1 MKRIAYRFFLI
12 VLLSVLAVE
21 VFPVSAQ
28 EGSWFDEGNYDE
40 EWLDKNFDNDVM
52 IISTPEEFAAW
63 GAAMNRWSWN
73 YPDKTVRLAADIDMS
88 AHKWITPV
96 NEQFGGY
103 FSGVFDGDGYTIS
116 GLTVVPAEEGGGY
129 DDDYKR
135 VVAGLFGTVRGAEIR
150 DLTLDETCRVEVPE
164 MYSFYYGNLDLK
176 IGTIAA
182 SAEGDVRFIRCV
194 NRADIVTTPVLRTGD
209 SHEIVCSVSG
219 LVAHADEVK
228 FLDCSNEGK
237 IIVDIQDNSDV
248 VDIRV
253 SGLVGRCGPVYGK
266 ENRIV
271 SCTNRGNIFVSG
283 NTSGSVSVGG
293 ISSNYSFRVDSCEN
307 HSVVKVNAY
316 EGSAYV
322 GGVSSASMGIT
333 YCFNRDSVICESD
346 GFEVQVGGVCSYSF
360 YNSSQTDS
368 LYTCGNEGE
377 IEVKSNGSM
386 LSVGGVMGQ
395 NTDCPVVDC
404 WNRGGLKIESSASR
418 SSSRW
423 NAIYAGGLVGYCEE
437 PVYNSYNRGNI
448 SLIDAHIDEE
458 GSSQGSVGGLVGKA
472 YELLWN
478 SYSTGD
484 VYSDVAGVKVCRL
497 SESNVHSCYY
507 NSDAVVEGTEV
518 DEQGIAYRTAE
529 MQSAGS
535 GFLEALNNNATKG
548 GASCRN
554 WGYIPGENDGYP
566 VHIDRI
572 VDGVDS
578 PADHSVGRVY
588 AANGRLFVQSDRS
601 MQLPVYKVT
610 GQIVKMMNV
619 VEGLNTDYLP
629 CGVYVVAGQVVAVT
643 AGNK

>member
-12 VLLSVLAVE
+12 VLLSILAVE

-28 EGSWFDEGNYDE
+28 EDSWFDEGNYDE

-96 NEQFGGY
+96 NEQFGSY

-129 DDDYKR
+129 SDDYKR
-135 VVAGLFGTVRGAEIR
+135 VAAGLFGKVRRAEIR
-150 DLTLDETCRVEVPE
+150 DLTLDETCRVEVSGT
-164 MYSFYYGNLDLK
+164 YYFSFGDLDLE
-176 IGTIAA
+176 IGAIAA
-182 SAEGDVRFIRCV
+182 VGAESRFIRCV
-194 NRADIVTTPVLRTGD
+194 NRADVVVTSAIWGSETYET
-209 SHEIVCSVSG
+209 ICSVSG
-219 LVAHADEVK
+219 IVAHADDVK
-228 FLDCSNEGK
+228 LIGCSNEGHMT
-237 IIVDIQDNSDV
+237 VDVHSDV

-253 SGLVGRCGPVYGK
+253 SGLVGRCGPVYGN

-271 SCTNRGNIFVSG
+271 SCTNWGNIFVSG

-346 GFEVQVGGVCSYSF
+346 GFEVQVGGVCSYSS

-368 LYTCGNEGE
+368 LYACGNEGE

-395 NTDCPVVDC
+395 NTDCPIVDC
-404 WNRGGLKIESSASR
+404 WNRGGLKIESSAPR
-418 SSSRW
+418 SSSSW

-472 YELLWN
+472 YKLLWN

-484 VYSDVAGVKVCRL
+484 VYSNVAGVKVCRL

-518 DEQGIAYRTAE
+518 GENGIAYSTAE

-535 GFLEALNNNATKG
+535 GFLEVLNNNATKG
-548 GASCRN
+548 GTSCRN
-554 WGYIPGENDGYP
+554 WGYISGENDGYP

-610 GQIVKMMNV
+610 GQIVKIMNV

>member
-28 EGSWFDEGNYDE
+28 EDSWFDEGNYDE

-52 IISTPEEFAAW
+52 IISTPEEFAAF
-63 GAAMNRWSWN
+63 GEYMTRSLWN
-73 YPDKTVRLAADIDMS
+73 YPNKTVRLAADMDMS

-96 NEQFGGY
+96 NEQFGSY
-103 FSGVFDGDGYTIS
+103 FSGVFDGDGHKIS
-116 GLTVVPAEEGGGY
+116 GLTVVPAEEGEGY
-129 DDDYKR
+129 DYKR
-135 VVAGLFGTVRGAEIR
+135 VVAGLFGTVRNAEIR
-150 DLTLDETCRVEVPE
+150 DLTLDETCRVEVSGT
-164 MYSFYYGNLDLK
+164 YYFSFGDLDLE
-176 IGTIAA
+176 IGAIAA
-182 SAEGDVRFIRCV
+182 VGDESRFIRCV
-194 NRADIVTTPVLRTGD
+194 NRADVVVTSVIWGSET
-209 SHEIVCSVSG
+209 HETICSVSG
-219 LVAHADEVK
+219 IVAHADDMK
-228 FLDCSNEGK
+228 LIGCSNEGHMT
-237 IIVDIQDNSDV
+237 VDVHSDV

-307 HSVVKVNAY
+307 HSVVKVNAH

-322 GGVSSASMGIT
+322 GGVSSASVGIT
-333 YCFNRDSVICESD
+333 YSFNRDSVICESD

-404 WNRGGLKIESSASR
+404 WNRGGLKIESSAPR

-472 YELLWN
+472 YKLLWN

-484 VYSDVAGVKVCRL
+484 VYSNVAGVKVCRL
-497 SESNVHSCYY
+497 SESNVHFCYY
-507 NSDAVVEGTEV
+507 NSDAVIEGTEV
-518 DEQGIAYRTAE
+518 DEQGIAYSTAE

-548 GASCRN
+548 GSSCRN

-610 GQIVKMMNV
+610 GQIVKIMNV

>member
-12 VLLSVLAVE
+12 VLLSVLAGE

-28 EGSWFDEGNYDE
+28 EDSWFDEGNYDE

-96 NEQFGGY
+96 NERFGSY

-116 GLTVVPAEEGGGY
+116 GLMVVPAEEGGGY
-129 DDDYKR
+129 SDDYKR
-135 VVAGLFGTVRGAEIR
+135 VAAGLFGEVRRAEIR
-150 DLTLDETCRVEVPE
+150 DLTLDETCRVEVSGI
-164 MYSFYYGNLDLK
+164 YYFSFGDLDLE
-176 IGTIAA
+176 IGAIAA
-182 SAEGDVRFIRCV
+182 VGAESRFIRCV
-194 NRADIVTTPVLRTGD
+194 NRADVVVTSAIWGSETYET
-209 SHEIVCSVSG
+209 ICSVSG
-219 LVAHADEVK
+219 IVAHADDVK
-228 FLDCSNEGK
+228 LIGCSNEGHMT
-237 IIVDIQDNSDV
+237 IDVHSDV

-253 SGLVGRCGPVYGK
+253 SGLVGRCGPVYGN

-271 SCTNRGNIFVSG
+271 SCTNWGNIFVSG

-333 YCFNRDSVICESD
+333 YSFNRDSVICESD
-346 GFEVQVGGVCSYSF
+346 GFEVQVGGVCSNST

-395 NTDCPVVDC
+395 NTDCLIVDC
-404 WNRGGLKIESSASR
+404 WNRGGLKIESSAPR
-418 SSSRW
+418 SSSSW

-472 YELLWN
+472 YKLLWN

-518 DEQGIAYRTAE
+518 GENGIAYSTAE

-535 GFLEALNNNATKG
+535 GFLDALNNAVKG
-548 GASCRN
+548 DAVCRN
-554 WGYIPGENDGYP
+554 WGYILGENNGYP

-572 VDGVDS
+572 ADGVDS

-610 GQIVKMMNV
+610 GQIVKIMNV

>member
-28 EGSWFDEGNYDE
+28 EDSWFDEGNYDE
-40 EWLDKNFDNDVM
+40 EWLDKNFDNNVM

-129 DDDYKR
+129 SDDYKR
-135 VVAGLFGTVRGAEIR
+135 VTAGLFGKVRRAEIR
-150 DLTLDETCRVEVPE
+150 DLTLDETCRVEVSGT
-164 MYSFYYGNLDLK
+164 YYFSFGDLDLK

-248 VDIRV
+248 VV

-346 GFEVQVGGVCSYSF
+346 GFEVQVGGVCSYSS
-360 YNSSQTDS
+360 YNSLQTDS

-404 WNRGGLKIESSASR
+404 WNRGGLKIESSAPR
-418 SSSRW
+418 SSSSW

-472 YELLWN
+472 YKLLWN

-484 VYSDVAGVKVCRL
+484 VYSDVASVTVCRL
-497 SESNVHSCYY
+497 SESNVHFCYY
-507 NSDAVVEGTEV
+507 NSDAVIEGTEV
-518 DEQGIAYRTAE
+518 GENGIAYSTAE

-548 GASCRN
+548 GTSCRN

-578 PADHSVGRVY
+578 PADHSEGRVY
-588 AANGRLFVQSDRS
+588 AAN
-601 MQLPVYKVT
+601 
-610 GQIVKMMNV
+610 
-619 VEGLNTDYLP
+619 
-629 CGVYVVAGQVVAVT
+629 
-643 AGNK
+643 

>member
-52 IISTPEEFAAW
+52 IISTPEEFAAF
-63 GAAMNRWSWN
+63 GEYMTSSLWN
-73 YPDKTVRLAADIDMS
+73 YPNKTVRLAADMDMS

-96 NEQFGGY
+96 NEQFGSY
-103 FSGVFDGDGYTIS
+103 FSGVFDGDGHKIS
-116 GLTVVPAEEGGGY
+116 GLTVVPAEEGEGY
-129 DDDYKR
+129 DYKR
-135 VVAGLFGTVRGAEIR
+135 VVAGLFGTVRNAEIR
-150 DLTLDETCRVEVPE
+150 DLTLDETCRVEVSGT
-164 MYSFYYGNLDLK
+164 YYFSFGDLDLE
-176 IGTIAA
+176 IGAIAA
-182 SAEGDVRFIRCV
+182 VGDESRFIRCV
-194 NRADIVTTPVLRTGD
+194 NRADVVVTSVIWGSET
-209 SHEIVCSVSG
+209 HETICSVSG
-219 LVAHADEVK
+219 IVAHADDMK
-228 FLDCSNEGK
+228 LIGCSNEGHMT
-237 IIVDIQDNSDV
+237 VDVHSDV

-307 HSVVKVNAY
+307 HSVVMVNAH

-322 GGVSSASMGIT
+322 GGVSSASVGIT
-333 YCFNRDSVICESD
+333 YSFNKDSVICESD

-404 WNRGGLKIESSASR
+404 WNRGGLKIESSAPR

-472 YELLWN
+472 YKLLWN

-484 VYSDVAGVKVCRL
+484 VCSDVAGVKVCRL
-497 SESNVHSCYY
+497 SESNVHFCYY
-507 NSDAVVEGTEV
+507 NSDAVIEGTEV
-518 DEQGIAYRTAE
+518 GENGIAYSTAE

-535 GFLEALNNNATKG
+535 GFLEALNNNAMKG
-548 GASCRN
+548 GTSCRN

-610 GQIVKMMNV
+610 GQIVKIMNV

>member
-12 VLLSVLAVE
+12 VLLSVLVVE

-96 NEQFGGY
+96 NERFGSY

-129 DDDYKR
+129 SDDYKR
-135 VVAGLFGTVRGAEIR
+135 VAAGLFGEVRRAEIR
-150 DLTLDETCRVEVPE
+150 DLTLDETCRVEVSGI
-164 MYSFYYGNLDLK
+164 YYFSFGDLDLE
-176 IGTIAA
+176 IGAIAA
-182 SAEGDVRFIRCV
+182 VGAESRFIRCV
-194 NRADIVTTPVLRTGD
+194 NRADVVVTSAIWGSETYET
-209 SHEIVCSVSG
+209 ICSVSG
-219 LVAHADEVK
+219 IVAHADDVK
-228 FLDCSNEGK
+228 LIGCSNEGHMT
-237 IIVDIQDNSDV
+237 IDVHSDV

-253 SGLVGRCGPVYGK
+253 SGLVGRCGPVYGN

-271 SCTNRGNIFVSG
+271 SCTNWGNIFVSG

-333 YCFNRDSVICESD
+333 YSFNRDSVICESD
-346 GFEVQVGGVCSYSF
+346 GFEVQVGGVCSNST

-386 LSVGGVMGQ
+386 LSVGGVIGQ
-395 NTDCPVVDC
+395 NTDCLIVDC
-404 WNRGGLKIESSASR
+404 RNRGGLKIESSAPR
-418 SSSRW
+418 SSSSW

-472 YELLWN
+472 YKLLWN

-484 VYSDVAGVKVCRL
+484 VYSNVAGVKVCRL
-497 SESNVHSCYY
+497 SESNVHFCYY
-507 NSDAVVEGTEV
+507 NSDAVIEGTEV
-518 DEQGIAYRTAE
+518 DEQGIAYSTAE

-548 GASCRN
+548 GSSCRN

-578 PADHSVGRVY
+578 PADHSEGRVY

-610 GQIVKMMNV
+610 GQIVKIMNV

>member
-1 MKRIAYRFFLI
+1 M
-12 VLLSVLAVE
+12 
-21 VFPVSAQ
+21 
-28 EGSWFDEGNYDE
+28 
-40 EWLDKNFDNDVM
+40 
-52 IISTPEEFAAW
+52 
-63 GAAMNRWSWN
+63 
-73 YPDKTVRLAADIDMS
+73 
-88 AHKWITPV
+88 
-96 NEQFGGY
+96 
-103 FSGVFDGDGYTIS
+103 
-116 GLTVVPAEEGGGY
+116 
-129 DDDYKR
+129 
-135 VVAGLFGTVRGAEIR
+135 
-150 DLTLDETCRVEVPE
+150 
-164 MYSFYYGNLDLK
+164 
-176 IGTIAA
+176 
-182 SAEGDVRFIRCV
+182 
-194 NRADIVTTPVLRTGD
+194 
-209 SHEIVCSVSG
+209 
-219 LVAHADEVK
+219 AHADDVK
-228 FLDCSNEGK
+228 LIGCSNEGHMT
-237 IIVDIQDNSDV
+237 IDVHSDV

-253 SGLVGRCGPVYGK
+253 SGLVGRCGPVYGN

-271 SCTNRGNIFVSG
+271 SCTNWGNIFVSG

-333 YCFNRDSVICESD
+333 YSFNRDSLICESD
-346 GFEVQVGGVCSYSF
+346 GFEVQVGGVCSNST

-395 NTDCPVVDC
+395 NTDCLIVDC
-404 WNRGGLKIESSASR
+404 WNRGGLKIESSAPR
-418 SSSRW
+418 SSSSW

-472 YELLWN
+472 YKLLWN

-518 DEQGIAYRTAE
+518 GENGIAYSTAE

-535 GFLEALNNNATKG
+535 GFLDALNNAVKG
-548 GASCRN
+548 DAVCRN
-554 WGYIPGENDGYP
+554 WGYILGENNGYP

-572 VDGVDS
+572 ADGVDS

-610 GQIVKMMNV
+610 GQIVKIMNV

>member
-1 MKRIAYRFFLI
+1 M
-12 VLLSVLAVE
+12 
-21 VFPVSAQ
+21 
-28 EGSWFDEGNYDE
+28 
-40 EWLDKNFDNDVM
+40 
-52 IISTPEEFAAW
+52 
-63 GAAMNRWSWN
+63 
-73 YPDKTVRLAADIDMS
+73 
-88 AHKWITPV
+88 
-96 NEQFGGY
+96 
-103 FSGVFDGDGYTIS
+103 
-116 GLTVVPAEEGGGY
+116 
-129 DDDYKR
+129 
-135 VVAGLFGTVRGAEIR
+135 
-150 DLTLDETCRVEVPE
+150 TLDETCRVEVSGI
-164 MYSFYYGNLDLK
+164 YYFSFGDLDLE
-176 IGTIAA
+176 IGAIAA
-182 SAEGDVRFIRCV
+182 VGAESRFIRCV
-194 NRADIVTTPVLRTGD
+194 NRADVVVTSAIWGSETYET
-209 SHEIVCSVSG
+209 ICSVSG
-219 LVAHADEVK
+219 IVAHADDVK
-228 FLDCSNEGK
+228 LIGCSNEGHMT
-237 IIVDIQDNSDV
+237 IDVHSDV

-253 SGLVGRCGPVYGK
+253 SGLVGRCGPVYGN

-271 SCTNRGNIFVSG
+271 SCTNWGNIFVSG

-333 YCFNRDSVICESD
+333 YSFNRDSVICESD
-346 GFEVQVGGVCSYSF
+346 GFEVQVGGVCSNST

-395 NTDCPVVDC
+395 NTDCLIVDC
-404 WNRGGLKIESSASR
+404 WNRGGLKIESSAPR
-418 SSSRW
+418 SSSSW

-472 YELLWN
+472 YKLLWN

-518 DEQGIAYRTAE
+518 GENGIAYSTAE

-535 GFLEALNNNATKG
+535 GFLDALNNAVKG
-548 GASCRN
+548 DAVCRN
-554 WGYIPGENDGYP
+554 WGYILGENNGYP

-572 VDGVDS
+572 ADGVDS

-610 GQIVKMMNV
+610 GQIVKIMNV

>member
-28 EGSWFDEGNYDE
+28 EDSWFDEGNYDE

-73 YPDKTVRLAADIDMS
+73 YPDKTVRLTADIDMS
-88 AHKWITPV
+88 AHKWITPSDGK
-96 NEQFGGY
+96 FGVY
-103 FSGVFDGDGYTIS
+103 FSGVFDGNGHTIS
-116 GLTVVPAEEGGGY
+116 GLTVIPVEDVGGY
-129 DDDYKR
+129 GDDHKR
-135 VVAGLFGTVRGAEIR
+135 ISAGLFGMVRDAEIR
-150 DLTLDETCRVEVPE
+150 DLTLDETCRVEVSE
-164 MYSFYYGNLDLK
+164 MYSFSFGDLDLEL
-176 IGTIAA
+176 GAIAA
-182 SAEGDVRFIRCV
+182 SGYESCFVRCV
-194 NRADIVTTPVLRTGD
+194 NRADVVVTSVIWGSDT
-209 SHEIVCSVSG
+209 HETFCSVSG
-219 LVAHADEVK
+219 IVAHADGVK
-228 FLDCSNEGK
+228 LIGCSNEGHMT
-237 IIVDIQDNSDV
+237 VDVHSDMA
-248 VDIRV
+248 DIRV
-253 SGLVGRCGPVYGK
+253 SGLVGGCGSVYGNK
-266 ENRIV
+266 NRIV
-271 SCTNRGNIFVSG
+271 SCTNRGGILVSG

-307 HSVVKVNAY
+307 HSVVKVDAY

-322 GGVSSASMGIT
+322 GGISSASMGIT
-333 YCFNRDSVICESD
+333 HSFNRDSVICESD
-346 GFEVQVGGVCSYSF
+346 CFEVQVGGVCSYS

-404 WNRGGLKIESSASR
+404 WNRGGLKIESSAPR

-423 NAIYAGGLVGYCEE
+423 NAIYAGGLVGYCEK

-448 SLIDAHIDEE
+448 SLIDAQHVDVE

-472 YELLWN
+472 YKLLWN

-497 SESNVHSCYY
+497 SESNVHFCYY
-507 NSDAVVEGTEV
+507 NSDAVIEGTEV
-518 DEQGIAYRTAE
+518 GENGIAYSTAE

-535 GFLEALNNNATKG
+535 GFLEALNNNAMKG
-548 GASCRN
+548 GTSCRN

-610 GQIVKMMNV
+610 GQIVKIMNV

>member
-28 EGSWFDEGNYDE
+28 EDSWFDEGNYDE

-73 YPDKTVRLAADIDMS
+73 YPDKTVRLAVDIDMS

-96 NEQFGGY
+96 NERFGSY

-116 GLTVVPAEEGGGY
+116 GLMVVPAEEGGGY
-129 DDDYKR
+129 SDDYKR
-135 VVAGLFGTVRGAEIR
+135 VAAGLFGEVRRAEIR
-150 DLTLDETCRVEVPE
+150 DLTLDETCRVEVSGI
-164 MYSFYYGNLDLK
+164 YYFSFGDLDLE
-176 IGTIAA
+176 IGAIAA
-182 SAEGDVRFIRCV
+182 VGAESRFIRCV
-194 NRADIVTTPVLRTGD
+194 NRADVVVTSAIWGSETYET
-209 SHEIVCSVSG
+209 ICSVSG
-219 LVAHADEVK
+219 IVAHADDVK
-228 FLDCSNEGK
+228 LIGCSNEGHMT
-237 IIVDIQDNSDV
+237 IDVHSDV

-253 SGLVGRCGPVYGK
+253 SGLVGRCGPVYGN

-271 SCTNRGNIFVSG
+271 SCTNWGNIFVSG

-346 GFEVQVGGVCSYSF
+346 GFEVQVGGVCSNST

-395 NTDCPVVDC
+395 NTDCLIVDC
-404 WNRGGLKIESSASR
+404 WNRGGLKIESSAPR
-418 SSSRW
+418 SSSSW

-472 YELLWN
+472 YKLLWN

-518 DEQGIAYRTAE
+518 GENGIAYSTAE

-535 GFLEALNNNATKG
+535 GFLDALNNAVKG
-548 GASCRN
+548 DAVCRN
-554 WGYIPGENDGYP
+554 WGYIPGENNGYP
-566 VHIDRI
+566 VHVDRI

-610 GQIVKMMNV
+610 GQIVKIMNV

>member
-1 MKRIAYRFFLI
+1 MKRITYRFFLI

-96 NEQFGGY
+96 NEQFGSY

-135 VVAGLFGTVRGAEIR
+135 VVAGLFGTVRNAEIR
-150 DLTLDETCRVEVPE
+150 DLTLDETCRVEVSGT
-164 MYSFYYGNLDLK
+164 YYFSFGDLDLE
-176 IGTIAA
+176 IGAIAA
-182 SAEGDVRFIRCV
+182 VGDESRFIRCV
-194 NRADIVTTPVLRTGD
+194 NRADVVVTTVIWGSET
-209 SHEIVCSVSG
+209 HETICSVSG
-219 LVAHADEVK
+219 IVAHADDMK
-228 FLDCSNEGK
+228 LIGCSNEGHMT
-237 IIVDIQDNSDV
+237 VDVHGDV

-346 GFEVQVGGVCSYSF
+346 GFEVQVGGVCSYSS

-404 WNRGGLKIESSASR
+404 WNRGGLKIESSAPR

-448 SLIDAHIDEE
+448 SLIDAHIDVE

-472 YELLWN
+472 YKLLWN

-497 SESNVHSCYY
+497 SESNVHFCYY
-507 NSDAVVEGTEV
+507 NSDAVIEGTEV
-518 DEQGIAYRTAE
+518 DEQGIAYSTAE

-548 GASCRN
+548 GTSCRN

-572 VDGVDS
+572 ADGVDS
-578 PADHSVGRVY
+578 PADHSEGRVY

-610 GQIVKMMNV
+610 GQIVKIMNV

>member
-28 EGSWFDEGNYDE
+28 EGSWFDEGNYDK

-96 NEQFGGY
+96 NEQFGSY

-129 DDDYKR
+129 SDDYKC
-135 VVAGLFGTVRGAEIR
+135 VTAGLFGKVRRAEIR
-150 DLTLDETCRVEVPE
+150 DLTLDETCRVEVSGI
-164 MYSFYYGNLDLK
+164 YYFSFGDLDLE
-176 IGTIAA
+176 IGAIAA
-182 SAEGDVRFIRCV
+182 VGAESRFIRCV
-194 NRADIVTTPVLRTGD
+194 NRADVVVTSTIWGSETY
-209 SHEIVCSVSG
+209 ETICSVSG
-219 LVAHADEVK
+219 IVAHADDVK
-228 FLDCSNEGK
+228 LIGCSNEGHMT
-237 IIVDIQDNSDV
+237 IDVHSDV

-253 SGLVGRCGPVYGK
+253 SGLVGRCGPVYGN

-271 SCTNRGNIFVSG
+271 SCTNWGNIFVSG

-333 YCFNRDSVICESD
+333 YSFNRDSVICESD
-346 GFEVQVGGVCSYSF
+346 GFEVQVGGVCSYSS

-368 LYTCGNEGE
+368 LYACGNEGE

-395 NTDCPVVDC
+395 NTDCPIVDC
-404 WNRGGLKIESSASR
+404 WNRGGLKIESSAPR
-418 SSSRW
+418 SSSSW

-472 YELLWN
+472 YKLLWN

-484 VYSDVAGVKVCRL
+484 VYSNVAGVKVCRL
-497 SESNVHSCYY
+497 SESNVHFCYY

-518 DEQGIAYRTAE
+518 GENGIAYSTAE

-548 GASCRN
+548 GTSCRN

-610 GQIVKMMNV
+610 GQIVKIMNV

>member
-1 MKRIAYRFFLI
+1 MKRITYRFFLI

-52 IISTPEEFAAW
+52 IISTPEEFAAF
-63 GAAMNRWSWN
+63 GEYMTRSLWN
-73 YPDKTVRLAADIDMS
+73 YPNKTVRLAADMDMS
-88 AHKWITPV
+88 AHTWETPSIK
-96 NEQFGGY
+96 NY
-103 FSGVFDGDGYTIS
+103 FRGVFDGDGHKIS

-135 VVAGLFGTVRGAEIR
+135 VVAGLFGTVRNAEIR
-150 DLTLDETCRVEVPE
+150 DLTLDETCRVEVSGT
-164 MYSFYYGNLDLK
+164 YYFSFGDLDLE
-176 IGTIAA
+176 IGAIAA
-182 SAEGDVRFIRCV
+182 VGDESRFIRCV
-194 NRADIVTTPVLRTGD
+194 NRADVVVTSVIWGSET
-209 SHEIVCSVSG
+209 HETICSVSG
-219 LVAHADEVK
+219 IVAHADDMK
-228 FLDCSNEGK
+228 LIGCSNEGHMT
-237 IIVDIQDNSDV
+237 VDVHSDV

-346 GFEVQVGGVCSYSF
+346 GFEVQVGGVCSYSS

-404 WNRGGLKIESSASR
+404 WNRGGLKIESSAPR

-448 SLIDAHIDEE
+448 SLIDAHIDVE

-472 YELLWN
+472 YKLLWN

-497 SESNVHSCYY
+497 SESNVHFCYY
-507 NSDAVVEGTEV
+507 NSDAVIEGTEV
-518 DEQGIAYRTAE
+518 GENGIAYSTAE

-548 GASCRN
+548 GTSCRN

-578 PADHSVGRVY
+578 PADHSEGRVY

-610 GQIVKMMNV
+610 GQIVKIMNV

>member
-12 VLLSVLAVE
+12 VLLSVLAAE

-28 EGSWFDEGNYDE
+28 EGSWFDEGNYDG

-52 IISTPEEFAAW
+52 IISTPEELAAF
-63 GAAMNRWSWN
+63 GEYMTRSLWN

-96 NEQFGGY
+96 NEQFGSY

-182 SAEGDVRFIRCV
+182 VGAESRFIRCV
-194 NRADIVTTPVLRTGD
+194 NRADVVVTSAIWGSETYET
-209 SHEIVCSVSG
+209 ICSVSG
-219 LVAHADEVK
+219 IVAHADDVK
-228 FLDCSNEGK
+228 LIGCSNEGHMT
-237 IIVDIQDNSDV
+237 VDVHSDV

-253 SGLVGRCGPVYGK
+253 SGLVGRCGPVYGN

-271 SCTNRGNIFVSG
+271 SCTNWGNIFVSG

-346 GFEVQVGGVCSYSF
+346 GFEVQVGGVCSYSS

-404 WNRGGLKIESSASR
+404 WNRGGLKIESSAPR

-448 SLIDAHIDEE
+448 SLIDAHIDGE

-472 YELLWN
+472 YKLLWN

-497 SESNVHSCYY
+497 SESNVHFCYY
-507 NSDAVVEGTEV
+507 NSDAVIEGTEV
-518 DEQGIAYRTAE
+518 DEQGIAYSTAE

-548 GASCRN
+548 GTSCRN

-578 PADHSVGRVY
+578 PADHSEGRVY

>member
-52 IISTPEEFAAW
+52 IISTPEEFAAF
-63 GAAMNRWSWN
+63 GEYMTSSLWN
-73 YPDKTVRLAADIDMS
+73 YPNKTVRLAADMDMS

-96 NEQFGGY
+96 NEQFGSY
-103 FSGVFDGDGYTIS
+103 FSGVFDGDGHKIS
-116 GLTVVPAEEGGGY
+116 GLTVVPAEEGEGY
-129 DDDYKR
+129 DYKR
-135 VVAGLFGTVRGAEIR
+135 VVAGLFGTVRNAEIR
-150 DLTLDETCRVEVPE
+150 DLTLDETCRVEVSGT
-164 MYSFYYGNLDLK
+164 YYFSFGDLDLE
-176 IGTIAA
+176 IGAIAA
-182 SAEGDVRFIRCV
+182 VGDESRFIRCV
-194 NRADIVTTPVLRTGD
+194 NRADVVVTSVIWGSET
-209 SHEIVCSVSG
+209 HETICSVSG
-219 LVAHADEVK
+219 IVAHADDMK
-228 FLDCSNEGK
+228 LIGCSNEGHMT
-237 IIVDIQDNSDV
+237 VDVHSDV

-293 ISSNYSFRVDSCEN
+293 LSSNYTFRIDSCEN
-307 HSVVKVNAY
+307 HSVVKVNAH

-333 YCFNRDSVICESD
+333 YSFNRDSVICESD

-404 WNRGGLKIESSASR
+404 WNRGGLKIESSAPR

-448 SLIDAHIDEE
+448 SLIDAHIDVE

-472 YELLWN
+472 YKLLWN

-497 SESNVHSCYY
+497 SESNVHFCYY
-507 NSDAVVEGTEV
+507 NSDAVIEGTEV
-518 DEQGIAYRTAE
+518 DEQGIAYSTAE

-548 GASCRN
+548 GTSCRN

-572 VDGVDS
+572 ADGVDS
-578 PADHSVGRVY
+578 PADHSAGRVY

-610 GQIVKMMNV
+610 GQIVKIMNV

>member
-1 MKRIAYRFFLI
+1 MKRITYRFFLI
-12 VLLSVLAVE
+12 VLLSVLAAE

-52 IISTPEEFAAW
+52 IISTPEELAAF
-63 GAAMNRWSWN
+63 GEYMTRSLWN

-96 NEQFGGY
+96 NERFGSY

-116 GLTVVPAEEGGGY
+116 GLMVVPAEEGGGY
-129 DDDYKR
+129 SDDYKR
-135 VVAGLFGTVRGAEIR
+135 VAAGLFGEVRRAEIR
-150 DLTLDETCRVEVPE
+150 DLTLDETCRVEVSGI
-164 MYSFYYGNLDLK
+164 YYFSFGDLDLE
-176 IGTIAA
+176 IGAIAA
-182 SAEGDVRFIRCV
+182 VGAESRFIRCV
-194 NRADIVTTPVLRTGD
+194 NRADVVVTSAIWGSETYET
-209 SHEIVCSVSG
+209 ICSVSG
-219 LVAHADEVK
+219 IVAHADDVK
-228 FLDCSNEGK
+228 LIGCSNEGHMT
-237 IIVDIQDNSDV
+237 IDVHSDV
-248 VDIRV
+248 VDTRV
-253 SGLVGRCGPVYGK
+253 SGLVGRCGPVYGN

-271 SCTNRGNIFVSG
+271 SCTNWGNIFVSG

-333 YCFNRDSVICESD
+333 YSFNRDSVICESD
-346 GFEVQVGGVCSYSF
+346 GFEVQVGGVCSNST

-395 NTDCPVVDC
+395 NTDCLIVDC
-404 WNRGGLKIESSASR
+404 WNRGGLKIESSAPR
-418 SSSRW
+418 SSSSW

-472 YELLWN
+472 YKLLWN

-497 SESNVHSCYY
+497 SESNVHFCYY
-507 NSDAVVEGTEV
+507 NSDAVIEGTEV
-518 DEQGIAYRTAE
+518 DEQGIAYSTAE

-548 GASCRN
+548 GTSCRN

-572 VDGVDS
+572 ADGVDS
-578 PADHSVGRVY
+578 PADHSAGRVY

-610 GQIVKMMNV
+610 GQIVKIMNV

>member
-52 IISTPEEFAAW
+52 IISTPEEFAAF
-63 GAAMNRWSWN
+63 GEYMTSSLWN
-73 YPDKTVRLAADIDMS
+73 YPNKTVRLAADMDMS

-96 NEQFGGY
+96 NEQFGSY
-103 FSGVFDGDGYTIS
+103 FSGVFDGDGHKIS
-116 GLTVVPAEEGGGY
+116 GLTVVPAEEGEGY
-129 DDDYKR
+129 DYKR
-135 VVAGLFGTVRGAEIR
+135 VVAGLFGTVRNAEIR
-150 DLTLDETCRVEVPE
+150 DLTLDETCRVEVSGT
-164 MYSFYYGNLDLK
+164 YYFSFGDLDLE
-176 IGTIAA
+176 IGAIAA
-182 SAEGDVRFIRCV
+182 VGDESRFIRCV
-194 NRADIVTTPVLRTGD
+194 NRADVVVTSVIWGSET
-209 SHEIVCSVSG
+209 HETICSVSG
-219 LVAHADEVK
+219 IVAHADDMK
-228 FLDCSNEGK
+228 LIGCSNEGHMT
-237 IIVDIQDNSDV
+237 VDVHSDV

-307 HSVVKVNAY
+307 HSVVKVNAH

-333 YCFNRDSVICESD
+333 YSFNRDSVICESD

-404 WNRGGLKIESSASR
+404 WNRGGLKIESSAPR

-448 SLIDAHIDEE
+448 SLIDAHIDVE

-472 YELLWN
+472 YKLLWN

-497 SESNVHSCYY
+497 SESNVHFCYY
-507 NSDAVVEGTEV
+507 NSDAVIEGTEV
-518 DEQGIAYRTAE
+518 DEQGIAYSTAE

-548 GASCRN
+548 GTSCRN

-572 VDGVDS
+572 ADGVDS
-578 PADHSVGRVY
+578 PADHSAGRVY

-610 GQIVKMMNV
+610 GQ
-619 VEGLNTDYLP
+619 
-629 CGVYVVAGQVVAVT
+629 VVAVT

>member
-116 GLTVVPAEEGGGY
+116 GLMVVPAEEGGGY
-129 DDDYKR
+129 SDDYKH
-135 VVAGLFGTVRGAEIR
+135 VTADLFGKVRRAEIR
-150 DLTLDETCRVEVPE
+150 DLTLDETCRVEVSGT
-164 MYSFYYGNLDLK
+164 YYFSFGDLDLE
-176 IGTIAA
+176 IGAIAA
-182 SAEGDVRFIRCV
+182 VGDESRFIRCV
-194 NRADIVTTPVLRTGD
+194 NQADVVVTSVIWGSETYET
-209 SHEIVCSVSG
+209 ICSVSG
-219 LVAHADEVK
+219 IVAHADDMK
-228 FLDCSNEGK
+228 LIGCSNEGHMT
-237 IIVDIQDNSDV
+237 VDVHSDV

-307 HSVVKVNAY
+307 HSVVKVNAH

-322 GGVSSASMGIT
+322 GGVSSASVGIT
-333 YCFNRDSVICESD
+333 YSFNRDSVICESD

-404 WNRGGLKIESSASR
+404 WNRGGLKIESSAPR

-448 SLIDAHIDEE
+448 SLIDAHIDVE

-472 YELLWN
+472 YKLLWN

-497 SESNVHSCYY
+497 SESNVYSCYY

-518 DEQGIAYRTAE
+518 GENGIAYSTAE

-535 GFLEALNNNATKG
+535 GFLDALNNAVKG
-548 GASCRN
+548 DAVCRN
-554 WGYIPGENDGYP
+554 WGYIPGENNGYP

-610 GQIVKMMNV
+610 GQIVKIMNV

>member
-52 IISTPEEFAAW
+52 IISTPEEFAAF
-63 GAAMNRWSWN
+63 GEYMTSSLWN
-73 YPDKTVRLAADIDMS
+73 YPNKTVRLAADMDMS

-96 NEQFGGY
+96 NEQFGSY
-103 FSGVFDGDGYTIS
+103 FSGVFDGDGHKIS
-116 GLTVVPAEEGGGY
+116 GLTVVPAEEGEGY
-129 DDDYKR
+129 DYKR
-135 VVAGLFGTVRGAEIR
+135 VVAGLFGTVRNAEIR
-150 DLTLDETCRVEVPE
+150 DLTLDETCRVEVSGT
-164 MYSFYYGNLDLK
+164 YYFSFGDLDLE
-176 IGTIAA
+176 IGAIAA
-182 SAEGDVRFIRCV
+182 VGDESRFIRCV
-194 NRADIVTTPVLRTGD
+194 NRADVVVTSVIWGSET
-209 SHEIVCSVSG
+209 HETICSVSG
-219 LVAHADEVK
+219 IVAHADDMK
-228 FLDCSNEGK
+228 LIGCSNEGHMT
-237 IIVDIQDNSDV
+237 VDVHSDV

-307 HSVVKVNAY
+307 HSVVKVNAH

-322 GGVSSASMGIT
+322 GGVSSASVGIT
-333 YCFNRDSVICESD
+333 YSFNKDSVICESD

-404 WNRGGLKIESSASR
+404 WNRGGLKIESSAPR

-472 YELLWN
+472 YKLLWN

-497 SESNVHSCYY
+497 SESNVHFCYY
-507 NSDAVVEGTEV
+507 NSDAVIEGTEV
-518 DEQGIAYRTAE
+518 DEQGIAYSTAE

-548 GASCRN
+548 GTSCRN

-572 VDGVDS
+572 ADGVDS
-578 PADHSVGRVY
+578 PADHSAGRVY

-610 GQIVKMMNV
+610 GQIVKIMNV

>member
-52 IISTPEEFAAW
+52 IISTPEEFAAF
-63 GAAMNRWSWN
+63 GEYMTSSLWN
-73 YPDKTVRLAADIDMS
+73 YPNKTVRLAADMDMS

-96 NEQFGGY
+96 NEQFGSY
-103 FSGVFDGDGYTIS
+103 FSGVFDGDGHKIS
-116 GLTVVPAEEGGGY
+116 GLTVVPAEEGEGY
-129 DDDYKR
+129 DYKR
-135 VVAGLFGTVRGAEIR
+135 VVAGLFGTVRNAEIR
-150 DLTLDETCRVEVPE
+150 DLTLDETCRVEVSGT
-164 MYSFYYGNLDLK
+164 YYFSFGDLDLE
-176 IGTIAA
+176 IGAIAA
-182 SAEGDVRFIRCV
+182 VDESRFIRCV
-194 NRADIVTTPVLRTGD
+194 NRADVVVTSVIWGSET
-209 SHEIVCSVSG
+209 HETICSVSG
-219 LVAHADEVK
+219 IVAHADDMK
-228 FLDCSNEGK
+228 LIGCSNEGHMT
-237 IIVDIQDNSDV
+237 VDVHSDV

-333 YCFNRDSVICESD
+333 YSFNRDSVICESD
-346 GFEVQVGGVCSYSF
+346 GFEVQVGGVCSNST

-404 WNRGGLKIESSASR
+404 WNRGGLKIESSAPR

-448 SLIDAHIDEE
+448 SLIDAHIDVE

-472 YELLWN
+472 YKLLWN

-484 VYSDVAGVKVCRL
+484 VYSDVASVKVCRL

-518 DEQGIAYRTAE
+518 GENGIAYSTAE

-535 GFLEALNNNATKG
+535 GFLDALNNAVKG
-548 GASCRN
+548 DAVCRN

-578 PADHSVGRVY
+578 PADHSEGRVY

>member
-1 MKRIAYRFFLI
+1 
-12 VLLSVLAVE
+12 
-21 VFPVSAQ
+21 
-28 EGSWFDEGNYDE
+28 
-40 EWLDKNFDNDVM
+40 M

-96 NEQFGGY
+96 NERFGSY

-116 GLTVVPAEEGGGY
+116 GLMVVPAEEGGGY
-129 DDDYKR
+129 SDDYKR
-135 VVAGLFGTVRGAEIR
+135 VAAGLFGEVRRAEIR
-150 DLTLDETCRVEVPE
+150 DLTLDETCRVEVSGI
-164 MYSFYYGNLDLK
+164 YYFSFGDLDLE
-176 IGTIAA
+176 IGAIAA
-182 SAEGDVRFIRCV
+182 VGAESRFIRCV
-194 NRADIVTTPVLRTGD
+194 NRADVVVTSAIWGSETYET
-209 SHEIVCSVSG
+209 ICSVSG
-219 LVAHADEVK
+219 IVAHADDVK
-228 FLDCSNEGK
+228 LIGCSNEGHMT
-237 IIVDIQDNSDV
+237 IDVHSDV

-253 SGLVGRCGPVYGK
+253 SGLVGRCGPVYGN

-271 SCTNRGNIFVSG
+271 SCTNWGNIFVSG

-333 YCFNRDSVICESD
+333 YSFNRDSVICESD
-346 GFEVQVGGVCSYSF
+346 GFEVQVGGVCSNST

-395 NTDCPVVDC
+395 NTDCLIVDC
-404 WNRGGLKIESSASR
+404 WNRGGLKIESSAPR
-418 SSSRW
+418 SSSSW

-472 YELLWN
+472 YKLLWN

-518 DEQGIAYRTAE
+518 GENGIAYSTAE

-535 GFLEALNNNATKG
+535 GFLDALNNAVKG
-548 GASCRN
+548 DAVCRN
-554 WGYIPGENDGYP
+554 WGYILGENNGYP

-572 VDGVDS
+572 ADGVDS

-610 GQIVKMMNV
+610 GQIVKIMNV

>member
-28 EGSWFDEGNYDE
+28 EGSWFDEGNYDG

-96 NEQFGGY
+96 NEQFGSY

-129 DDDYKR
+129 DYKR
-135 VVAGLFGTVRGAEIR
+135 VVAGLFGTVRNAEIR
-150 DLTLDETCRVEVPE
+150 DLTLDETCRVEVSGT
-164 MYSFYYGNLDLK
+164 YYFSFGDLDLE
-176 IGTIAA
+176 IGAIAA
-182 SAEGDVRFIRCV
+182 VGDESRFIRCV
-194 NRADIVTTPVLRTGD
+194 NRADVVVTSVIWGSET
-209 SHEIVCSVSG
+209 HETICSVSG
-219 LVAHADEVK
+219 IVAHADDMK
-228 FLDCSNEGK
+228 LIGCFNEGHMT
-237 IIVDIQDNSDV
+237 VDVHSDV

-293 ISSNYSFRVDSCEN
+293 ISSNYLFRVDSCEN
-307 HSVVKVNAY
+307 HSVVKVNAH

-322 GGVSSASMGIT
+322 GGVSSASVGIT
-333 YCFNRDSVICESD
+333 YSFNRDSVICESD

-404 WNRGGLKIESSASR
+404 WNRGGLKIESSAPR

-448 SLIDAHIDEE
+448 SLIDAHIDVE

-472 YELLWN
+472 YKLLWN

-518 DEQGIAYRTAE
+518 GGNGIAYSTAE

-535 GFLEALNNNATKG
+535 GFLDALNNAVKG
-548 GASCRN
+548 DAVCRN
-554 WGYIPGENDGYP
+554 WGYIPGENNGYP
-566 VHIDRI
+566 VHIYRI
-572 VDGVDS
+572 ADGVDS
-578 PADHSVGRVY
+578 PADHSAGRVY

-610 GQIVKMMNV
+610 GQIVKIMNV

>member
-52 IISTPEEFAAW
+52 IISTPEEFAAF
-63 GAAMNRWSWN
+63 GEYMTRSLWN
-73 YPDKTVRLAADIDMS
+73 YPNKTVRLAADMDMS
-88 AHKWITPV
+88 AHTWETPSIK
-96 NEQFGGY
+96 NY
-103 FSGVFDGDGYTIS
+103 FRGVFDGDGHKIS
-116 GLTVVPAEEGGGY
+116 GLTIVPHVGGGGY
-129 DDDYKR
+129 SDDYFY
-135 VVAGLFGTVRGAEIR
+135 VLSGLFGSVRGTSEIR
-150 DLTLDETCRVEVPE
+150 NLELDETCRIACAKE
-164 MYSFYYGNLDLK
+164 YDFFFGDLEFQ

-182 SAEGDVRFIRCV
+182 SAIGDVRFSHCV
-194 NRADIVTTPVLRTGD
+194 NRADVVFTPWLQKTD
-209 SHEIVCSVSG
+209 SHEMVCSVSG
-219 LVAHADEVK
+219 LVAHADGATI
-228 FLDCSNEGK
+228 DHCSNDGE
-237 IIVDIQDNSDV
+237 IIVDIGEHSDLTDV
-248 VDIRV
+248 WV
-253 SGLVGRCGPVYGK
+253 SGLVGRSRSVYEKGGSLISSVN
-266 ENRIV
+266 E
-271 SCTNRGNIFVSG
+271 GNI
-283 NTSGSVSVGG
+283 SVSNAKGDIFVGG
-293 ISSNYSFRVDSCEN
+293 LSSNYTFRIDSCEN
-307 HSVVKVNAY
+307 HSVVKVNAH

-346 GFEVQVGGVCSYSF
+346 GFEVQVGGVCSYSS

-368 LYTCGNEGE
+368 LYACGNEGE

-404 WNRGGLKIESSASR
+404 WNRGGLIIESSAPR
-418 SSSRW
+418 SSSSW
-423 NAIYAGGLVGYCEE
+423 NAIE
-437 PVYNSYNRGNI
+437 N
-448 SLIDAHIDEE
+448 
-458 GSSQGSVGGLVGKA
+458 
-472 YELLWN
+472 
-478 SYSTGD
+478 
-484 VYSDVAGVKVCRL
+484 
-497 SESNVHSCYY
+497 
-507 NSDAVVEGTEV
+507 
-518 DEQGIAYRTAE
+518 GIAYSTAE

-535 GFLEALNNNATKG
+535 GFLDALNNAVKG
-548 GASCRN
+548 DAVCRN
-554 WGYIPGENDGYP
+554 WEYFPGENDGYP

-610 GQIVKMMNV
+610 GQIVKIMNV

>member
-28 EGSWFDEGNYDE
+28 EGSWFDEGNYDK

-96 NEQFGGY
+96 NEQFGSY

-129 DDDYKR
+129 SDDYKC
-135 VVAGLFGTVRGAEIR
+135 VTAGLFGKVRRAEIR
-150 DLTLDETCRVEVPE
+150 DLTLDETCRVEVSGI
-164 MYSFYYGNLDLK
+164 YYFSFGDLDLE
-176 IGTIAA
+176 IGAIAA
-182 SAEGDVRFIRCV
+182 VGAESRFIRCV
-194 NRADIVTTPVLRTGD
+194 NRADVVVTSAIWGSETYET
-209 SHEIVCSVSG
+209 ICSVSG
-219 LVAHADEVK
+219 IVAHADDVK
-228 FLDCSNEGK
+228 LIGCSNEGHMT
-237 IIVDIQDNSDV
+237 IDVHSDV

-253 SGLVGRCGPVYGK
+253 SGLVGRCGPVYGN

-271 SCTNRGNIFVSG
+271 SCTNWGNIFVSG

-333 YCFNRDSVICESD
+333 YSFNRDSVICESD
-346 GFEVQVGGVCSYSF
+346 GFEVQVGGVCSYSS

-368 LYTCGNEGE
+368 LYACGNEGE

-395 NTDCPVVDC
+395 NTDCPIVDC
-404 WNRGGLKIESSASR
+404 WNRGGLKIESSAPR
-418 SSSRW
+418 SSSSW

-472 YELLWN
+472 YKLLWN

-484 VYSDVAGVKVCRL
+484 VYSNVAGVKVCRL
-497 SESNVHSCYY
+497 SESNVHFCYY

-518 DEQGIAYRTAE
+518 GENGIAYSTAE

-548 GASCRN
+548 GTSCRN

-610 GQIVKMMNV
+610 GQIVKIMNV

>member
-1 MKRIAYRFFLI
+1 MKRITYRFFLI
-12 VLLSVLAVE
+12 VLLSVLAAE

-52 IISTPEEFAAW
+52 IISTPEELAAF
-63 GAAMNRWSWN
+63 GEYMTRSLWN

-96 NEQFGGY
+96 NEQFGSY

-293 ISSNYSFRVDSCEN
+293 LSSNYTFRIDSCEN
-307 HSVVKVNAY
+307 HSVVKVNAH
-316 EGSAYV
+316 EGSAY
-322 GGVSSASMGIT
+322 
-333 YCFNRDSVICESD
+333 
-346 GFEVQVGGVCSYSF
+346 
-360 YNSSQTDS
+360 
-368 LYTCGNEGE
+368 
-377 IEVKSNGSM
+377 
-386 LSVGGVMGQ
+386 
-395 NTDCPVVDC
+395 
-404 WNRGGLKIESSASR
+404 
-418 SSSRW
+418 
-423 NAIYAGGLVGYCEE
+423 
-437 PVYNSYNRGNI
+437 
-448 SLIDAHIDEE
+448 
-458 GSSQGSVGGLVGKA
+458 VGGLVGKA
-472 YELLWN
+472 YKLLWN

-497 SESNVHSCYY
+497 SESNVHFCYY
-507 NSDAVVEGTEV
+507 NSDAVIEGTEV
-518 DEQGIAYRTAE
+518 DEQGIAYSTAE

-548 GASCRN
+548 GTSCRN

-572 VDGVDS
+572 ADGVDS
-578 PADHSVGRVY
+578 PADHSAGRVY

-610 GQIVKMMNV
+610 GQIVKIMNV

>member
-28 EGSWFDEGNYDE
+28 EGSWFDE
-40 EWLDKNFDNDVM
+40 KNFDNDVM
-52 IISTPEEFAAW
+52 IISTPEEFAAF
-63 GAAMNRWSWN
+63 GEYMTSSLWN
-73 YPDKTVRLAADIDMS
+73 YPNKTVRLAADMDMS

-96 NEQFGGY
+96 NEQFGSY
-103 FSGVFDGDGYTIS
+103 FSGVFDGDGHKIS
-116 GLTVVPAEEGGGY
+116 GLTVVPAEEGEGY
-129 DDDYKR
+129 DYKR
-135 VVAGLFGTVRGAEIR
+135 VVAGLFGTVRNAEIR
-150 DLTLDETCRVEVPE
+150 DLTLDETCRVEVSGT
-164 MYSFYYGNLDLK
+164 YYFSFGDLDLE
-176 IGTIAA
+176 IGAIAA
-182 SAEGDVRFIRCV
+182 VGDESRFIRCV
-194 NRADIVTTPVLRTGD
+194 NRADVVVTSVIWGSET
-209 SHEIVCSVSG
+209 HETICSVSG
-219 LVAHADEVK
+219 IVAHADDMK
-228 FLDCSNEGK
+228 LIGCSNEGHMT
-237 IIVDIQDNSDV
+237 VDVHSDV

-293 ISSNYSFRVDSCEN
+293 LSSNYTFRIDSCEN
-307 HSVVKVNAY
+307 HSVVKVNAH

-333 YCFNRDSVICESD
+333 YSFNRDSVICESD

-404 WNRGGLKIESSASR
+404 WNRGGLKIESSAPR

-448 SLIDAHIDEE
+448 SLIDAHIDVE

-472 YELLWN
+472 YKLLWN

-497 SESNVHSCYY
+497 SESNVHFCYY
-507 NSDAVVEGTEV
+507 NSDAVIEGTEV
-518 DEQGIAYRTAE
+518 DEQGIAYSTAE

-548 GASCRN
+548 GTSCRN

-572 VDGVDS
+572 ADGVDS
-578 PADHSVGRVY
+578 PADHSAGRVY

-610 GQIVKMMNV
+610 GQIVKIMNV

>member
-52 IISTPEEFAAW
+52 IISTPEEFAAF
-63 GAAMNRWSWN
+63 GEYMTSSLWN
-73 YPDKTVRLAADIDMS
+73 YPNKTVRLAADMDMS

-96 NEQFGGY
+96 NEQFGSY
-103 FSGVFDGDGYTIS
+103 FSGVFDGDGHKIS
-116 GLTVVPAEEGGGY
+116 GLTVVPAEEGEGY
-129 DDDYKR
+129 DYKR
-135 VVAGLFGTVRGAEIR
+135 VVAGLFGTVRNAEIR
-150 DLTLDETCRVEVPE
+150 DLTLDETCRVEVSGT
-164 MYSFYYGNLDLK
+164 YYFSFGDLDLE
-176 IGTIAA
+176 IGAIAA
-182 SAEGDVRFIRCV
+182 VGDESRFIRCV
-194 NRADIVTTPVLRTGD
+194 NRADVVVTSVIWGSET
-209 SHEIVCSVSG
+209 HETICSVSG
-219 LVAHADEVK
+219 IVAHADDMK
-228 FLDCSNEGK
+228 LIGCSNEGHMT
-237 IIVDIQDNSDV
+237 VDVHSDV

-307 HSVVKVNAY
+307 HSVVKVNAH

-333 YCFNRDSVICESD
+333 YSFNRDSVICESD

-404 WNRGGLKIESSASR
+404 WNRGGLKIESSAPR

-448 SLIDAHIDEE
+448 FLIDAHIDVE

-472 YELLWN
+472 YKLLWN

-497 SESNVHSCYY
+497 SESNVHFCYY
-507 NSDAVVEGTEV
+507 NSDAVIEGTEV
-518 DEQGIAYRTAE
+518 DEQGIAYSTAE

-548 GASCRN
+548 GTSCRN

-572 VDGVDS
+572 ADGVDS
-578 PADHSVGRVY
+578 PADHSAGRVY

-610 GQIVKMMNV
+610 GQIVKIMNV

>member
-52 IISTPEEFAAW
+52 IISTPEEFAAF
-63 GAAMNRWSWN
+63 GEYMTSSLWN
-73 YPDKTVRLAADIDMS
+73 YPNKTVRLAADMDMS

-96 NEQFGGY
+96 NEQFGSY
-103 FSGVFDGDGYTIS
+103 FSGVFDGDGHKIS
-116 GLTVVPAEEGGGY
+116 GLTVVPAEEGEGY
-129 DDDYKR
+129 DYKR
-135 VVAGLFGTVRGAEIR
+135 VVAGLFGTVRNAEIR
-150 DLTLDETCRVEVPE
+150 DLTLDETCRVEVSGT
-164 MYSFYYGNLDLK
+164 YYFSFGDLDLE
-176 IGTIAA
+176 IGAIAA
-182 SAEGDVRFIRCV
+182 VGDESRFIRCV
-194 NRADIVTTPVLRTGD
+194 NRADVVVTSVIWGSET
-209 SHEIVCSVSG
+209 HETICSVSG
-219 LVAHADEVK
+219 IVAHADDMK
-228 FLDCSNEGK
+228 LIGCSNEGHMT
-237 IIVDIQDNSDV
+237 VDVHSDV

-307 HSVVKVNAY
+307 HSVVKVNAH

-333 YCFNRDSVICESD
+333 YSFNRDSVICESD

-404 WNRGGLKIESSASR
+404 WNRGGLKIESSAPR

-448 SLIDAHIDEE
+448 SLIDAHIDVE

-472 YELLWN
+472 YKLLWN

-484 VYSDVAGVKVCRL
+484 VYSDVAGVNVCRL
-497 SESNVHSCYY
+497 SESNVHFCYY
-507 NSDAVVEGTEV
+507 NSDAVIEGTEV
-518 DEQGIAYRTAE
+518 DEQGIAYSTAE

-548 GASCRN
+548 GTSCRN

-572 VDGVDS
+572 ADGVDS
-578 PADHSVGRVY
+578 PADHSAGRVY

-610 GQIVKMMNV
+610 GQIVKIMNV

>member
-28 EGSWFDEGNYDE
+28 EDSWFDEGNYDE

-63 GAAMNRWSWN
+63 GTAMNRLSWN

-96 NEQFGGY
+96 NERFGSY

-129 DDDYKR
+129 SDDYKR

-164 MYSFYYGNLDLK
+164 MYSFYYGNLDLE
-176 IGTIAA
+176 IGAIAA
-182 SAEGDVRFIRCV
+182 VGAESRFIRCV
-194 NRADIVTTPVLRTGD
+194 NRADVVVTSAIWGSETYET
-209 SHEIVCSVSG
+209 ICSVSG
-219 LVAHADEVK
+219 IVAHADDVK
-228 FLDCSNEGK
+228 LIGCSNEGHMT
-237 IIVDIQDNSDV
+237 VDVHSDV

-253 SGLVGRCGPVYGK
+253 SGLVGRCGPVYGN

-271 SCTNRGNIFVSG
+271 SCTNWGNIFVSG

-333 YCFNRDSVICESD
+333 YSFNRDSVICESD
-346 GFEVQVGGVCSYSF
+346 GFEVQVGGVCSN
-360 YNSSQTDS
+360 NSSQTDS

-395 NTDCPVVDC
+395 NTDCLIVDC
-404 WNRGGLKIESSASR
+404 WNRGGLKIESSAPR
-418 SSSRW
+418 SSSSW

-472 YELLWN
+472 YKLLWN

-484 VYSDVAGVKVCRL
+484 VYSNVAGVKVCRL
-497 SESNVHSCYY
+497 SESNVHFCYY
-507 NSDAVVEGTEV
+507 NSDAVIEGTEV
-518 DEQGIAYRTAE
+518 DEQGIAYSTAE

-548 GASCRN
+548 GSSCRN

-610 GQIVKMMNV
+610 GQIVKIMNV

>member
-28 EGSWFDEGNYDE
+28 EDSWFDEGNYDE
-40 EWLDKNFDNDVM
+40 EWLDKNFDNNVM

-116 GLTVVPAEEGGGY
+116 GLTVVSAEEGGGY
-129 DDDYKR
+129 GDDYKR
-135 VVAGLFGTVRGAEIR
+135 VVAGLFGEVRNAEIR
-150 DLTLDETCRVEVPE
+150 DLTLDETCRVEVSGT
-164 MYSFYYGNLDLK
+164 YYFSFGDLDLE
-176 IGTIAA
+176 IGAIAA
-182 SAEGDVRFIRCV
+182 VGDESRFIRCV
-194 NRADIVTTPVLRTGD
+194 NRADVVVTSVIWGSET
-209 SHEIVCSVSG
+209 HETICSVSG
-219 LVAHADEVK
+219 IVAHADDMK
-228 FLDCSNEGK
+228 LIGCSNEGHMT
-237 IIVDIQDNSDV
+237 VDVHSDV

-307 HSVVKVNAY
+307 HSVVKVNAH

-322 GGVSSASMGIT
+322 GGVSSASVGIT
-333 YCFNRDSVICESD
+333 YSFNRDSVICESD

-404 WNRGGLKIESSASR
+404 WNRGGLKIESSAPR
-418 SSSRW
+418 SSSHW

-448 SLIDAHIDEE
+448 SLIDAHIDVE

-472 YELLWN
+472 YKLLWN

-484 VYSDVAGVKVCRL
+484 VYSDVASVKVCRL

-518 DEQGIAYRTAE
+518 GENGIAYSTAE

-535 GFLEALNNNATKG
+535 GFLDALNNAVKG
-548 GASCRN
+548 DAVCRN
-554 WGYIPGENDGYP
+554 WEYFPGENDGYP

-601 MQLPVYKVT
+601 MQLSVYKVT
-610 GQIVKMMNV
+610 GQIVKIMNV

>member
-12 VLLSVLAVE
+12 VLLSVLAAE

-28 EGSWFDEGNYDE
+28 EGSWFDEGNYDG

-52 IISTPEEFAAW
+52 IISTPEELAAF
-63 GAAMNRWSWN
+63 GEYMTRSLWN
-73 YPDKTVRLAADIDMS
+73 YPDKTVRLAADMDMS

-96 NEQFGGY
+96 NEQFGSY
-103 FSGVFDGDGYTIS
+103 FSGVFDGDGHKIS
-116 GLTVVPAEEGGGY
+116 GLTVVPAEEGEGY
-129 DDDYKR
+129 DYKR

-182 SAEGDVRFIRCV
+182 VGDESRFIRCV
-194 NRADIVTTPVLRTGD
+194 NRADVVVTSVIWGSET
-209 SHEIVCSVSG
+209 HETICSVSG
-219 LVAHADEVK
+219 IVAHADDMK
-228 FLDCSNEGK
+228 LIGCSNEGHMT
-237 IIVDIQDNSDV
+237 VDVHSDV

-307 HSVVKVNAY
+307 HSVVKVNAH

-322 GGVSSASMGIT
+322 GGVSSASVGIT
-333 YCFNRDSVICESD
+333 YSFNKDSVICESD

-404 WNRGGLKIESSASR
+404 WNRGGLKIESSAPR

-472 YELLWN
+472 YKLLWN

-484 VYSDVAGVKVCRL
+484 VCSDVAGVKVCRL
-497 SESNVHSCYY
+497 SESNVHFCYY
-507 NSDAVVEGTEV
+507 NSDAVIEGTEV
-518 DEQGIAYRTAE
+518 DEQGIAYSTAE

-548 GASCRN
+548 GTSCRN
-554 WGYIPGENDGYP
+554 WGYISGENDGYP

-572 VDGVDS
+572 ADGVDS

-610 GQIVKMMNV
+610 GQIVKIMNV

>member
-52 IISTPEEFAAW
+52 IISTPEEFAAF
-63 GAAMNRWSWN
+63 GEYMTSSLWN
-73 YPDKTVRLAADIDMS
+73 YPNKTVRLAADMDMS

-96 NEQFGGY
+96 NEQFGSY
-103 FSGVFDGDGYTIS
+103 FSGVFDGDGHKIS
-116 GLTVVPAEEGGGY
+116 GLTVVPAEEGEGY
-129 DDDYKR
+129 DYKR
-135 VVAGLFGTVRGAEIR
+135 VVAGLFGTVRNAEIR
-150 DLTLDETCRVEVPE
+150 DLTLDETCRVEVSGT
-164 MYSFYYGNLDLK
+164 YYFSFGDLDLE
-176 IGTIAA
+176 IGAIAA
-182 SAEGDVRFIRCV
+182 VGDESRFIRCV
-194 NRADIVTTPVLRTGD
+194 NRADVVVTSVIWGSET
-209 SHEIVCSVSG
+209 HETICSVSG
-219 LVAHADEVK
+219 IVAHADDMK
-228 FLDCSNEGK
+228 LIGCSNEGHMT
-237 IIVDIQDNSDV
+237 VDVHSDV

-307 HSVVKVNAY
+307 HSVVKVNAH

-322 GGVSSASMGIT
+322 GGVSSASVGIT
-333 YCFNRDSVICESD
+333 YSFNRDSVICESD

-404 WNRGGLKIESSASR
+404 WNRGGLKIESSAPR

-472 YELLWN
+472 YKLLWN

-484 VYSDVAGVKVCRL
+484 VYSNVAGVKVCRL
-497 SESNVHSCYY
+497 SESNVHFCYY
-507 NSDAVVEGTEV
+507 NSDAVIEGTEV
-518 DEQGIAYRTAE
+518 DEQGIAYSTAE

-548 GASCRN
+548 GSSCRN

-610 GQIVKMMNV
+610 GQIVKIMNV

>member
-1 MKRIAYRFFLI
+1 MKSGVLGDISLPAHAGPPSAGQKNSRGRISASPADPRRHIAAGIQRAGTLYSVPALVSWSYSFLRI
-12 VLLSVLAVE
+12 PATVLSIAE
-21 VFPVSAQ
+21 AKS
-28 EGSWFDEGNYDE
+28 EGS
-40 EWLDKNFDNDVM
+40 
-52 IISTPEEFAAW
+52 
-63 GAAMNRWSWN
+63 
-73 YPDKTVRLAADIDMS
+73 
-88 AHKWITPV
+88 
-96 NEQFGGY
+96 
-103 FSGVFDGDGYTIS
+103 
-116 GLTVVPAEEGGGY
+116 
-129 DDDYKR
+129 
-135 VVAGLFGTVRGAEIR
+135 R
-150 DLTLDETCRVEVPE
+150 D
-164 MYSFYYGNLDLK
+164 F
-176 IGTIAA
+176 
-182 SAEGDVRFIRCV
+182 
-194 NRADIVTTPVLRTGD
+194 
-209 SHEIVCSVSG
+209 
-219 LVAHADEVK
+219 
-228 FLDCSNEGK
+228 
-237 IIVDIQDNSDV
+237 
-248 VDIRV
+248 
-253 SGLVGRCGPVYGK
+253 VG
-266 ENRIV
+266 
-271 SCTNRGNIFVSG
+271 F
-283 NTSGSVSVGG
+283 
-293 ISSNYSFRVDSCEN
+293 
-307 HSVVKVNAY
+307 
-316 EGSAYV
+316 
-322 GGVSSASMGIT
+322 SSASMSIT
-333 YCFNRDSVICESD
+333 YSFNRDSVICESD

-404 WNRGGLKIESSASR
+404 WNRGGLKIESSAPR

-448 SLIDAHIDEE
+448 SLIDAHIDVE

-472 YELLWN
+472 YKLLWN

-497 SESNVHSCYY
+497 SESNVHFCYY
-507 NSDAVVEGTEV
+507 NSDAVIEGTEV
-518 DEQGIAYRTAE
+518 DEQGIAYSTAE

-548 GASCRN
+548 GTSCRN

-572 VDGVDS
+572 ADGVDS
-578 PADHSVGRVY
+578 PADHSAGRVY

-610 GQIVKMMNV
+610 GQIVKIMNV

>member
-12 VLLSVLAVE
+12 VLLSILAVE

-28 EGSWFDEGNYDE
+28 EDSWFDEGNYDE

-63 GAAMNRWSWN
+63 GTAMNRWSWN

-96 NEQFGGY
+96 NERFGSY

-129 DDDYKR
+129 SDDYKR
-135 VVAGLFGTVRGAEIR
+135 VAAGLFGEVRRAEIR
-150 DLTLDETCRVEVPE
+150 DLTLDETCRVEVSGI
-164 MYSFYYGNLDLK
+164 YYFSFGDLDLE
-176 IGTIAA
+176 IGAIAA
-182 SAEGDVRFIRCV
+182 VGAESRFIRCV
-194 NRADIVTTPVLRTGD
+194 NRADVVVTSAIWGSETYET
-209 SHEIVCSVSG
+209 ICSVSG
-219 LVAHADEVK
+219 IVAHADDVK
-228 FLDCSNEGK
+228 LIGCSNEGHMT
-237 IIVDIQDNSDV
+237 IDVHSDV

-253 SGLVGRCGPVYGK
+253 SGLVGRCGPVYGN

-271 SCTNRGNIFVSG
+271 SCTNWGNIFVSG

-333 YCFNRDSVICESD
+333 YSFNRDSVICESD
-346 GFEVQVGGVCSYSF
+346 GFEVQVGGVCSNST

-395 NTDCPVVDC
+395 NTDCLIVDC
-404 WNRGGLKIESSASR
+404 WNRGGLKIESSAPR
-418 SSSRW
+418 SSSSW

-472 YELLWN
+472 YKLLWN

-484 VYSDVAGVKVCRL
+484 VYSNVAGVKVCRL
-497 SESNVHSCYY
+497 SESNVHFCYY
-507 NSDAVVEGTEV
+507 NSDAVIEGTEV
-518 DEQGIAYRTAE
+518 DEQGIAYSTAE

-535 GFLEALNNNATKG
+535 GFLDALNNAVKG
-548 GASCRN
+548 DAVCRN

-578 PADHSVGRVY
+578 SADHSEGRVY

>member
-1 MKRIAYRFFLI
+1 MKRIAYRFFLF
-12 VLLSVLAVE
+12 VLLSVLAGE

-28 EGSWFDEGNYDE
+28 EDSWFDEGNYDE
-40 EWLDKNFDNDVM
+40 EWLDKNFDTDVM
-52 IISTPEEFAAW
+52 IISTPEELAAW
-63 GAAMNRWSWN
+63 GEAMNRWSWN
-73 YPDKTVRLAADIDMS
+73 NPDKTVRLAADIDMS

-96 NEQFGGY
+96 NERFGSY
-103 FSGVFDGDGYTIS
+103 FSGVFDGDGNTIS
-116 GLTVVPAEEGGGY
+116 GLMVVPAEEGGGY
-129 DDDYKR
+129 SDDYKR
-135 VVAGLFGTVRGAEIR
+135 VAAGLFGEVRRAEIR
-150 DLTLDETCRVEVPE
+150 DLTLDETCRVEVSGI
-164 MYSFYYGNLDLK
+164 YYFSFGDLDLE
-176 IGTIAA
+176 IGAIAA
-182 SAEGDVRFIRCV
+182 VGAESRFIRCV
-194 NRADIVTTPVLRTGD
+194 NRADVVVSSAIWGSETYET
-209 SHEIVCSVSG
+209 ICSVSG
-219 LVAHADEVK
+219 IVAHADDVK
-228 FLDCSNEGK
+228 LIGCSNEGHMT
-237 IIVDIQDNSDV
+237 IDVHSDV

-253 SGLVGRCGPVYGK
+253 SGLVGRCGPVYGN

-271 SCTNRGNIFVSG
+271 SCTNWGNIFVSG

-333 YCFNRDSVICESD
+333 YSFNRDSVICESD
-346 GFEVQVGGVCSYSF
+346 GFEVQVGGVCSNST

-395 NTDCPVVDC
+395 NTDCLIVDC
-404 WNRGGLKIESSASR
+404 WNRGGLKIESSAPR
-418 SSSRW
+418 SSSSW

-472 YELLWN
+472 YKLLWN

-518 DEQGIAYRTAE
+518 GENGIAYSTAE

-535 GFLEALNNNATKG
+535 GFLDALNNAVKG
-548 GASCRN
+548 DAVCRN
-554 WGYIPGENDGYP
+554 WGYILGENNGYP

-572 VDGVDS
+572 ADGVDS

-610 GQIVKMMNV
+610 GQIVKIMNV

>member
-21 VFPVSAQ
+21 FFPVSAQ

-52 IISTPEEFAAW
+52 IISTPEEFAAF
-63 GAAMNRWSWN
+63 GEYMTRSLWN
-73 YPDKTVRLAADIDMS
+73 YPNKTVRLAADIDMS

-96 NEQFGGY
+96 NEQFGSY
-103 FSGVFDGDGYTIS
+103 FSGVFDGDGHKIS

-150 DLTLDETCRVEVPE
+150 DLTLDETCRVEVSGT
-164 MYSFYYGNLDLK
+164 YYFSFGDLDLE
-176 IGTIAA
+176 IGAIAA
-182 SAEGDVRFIRCV
+182 VGDESRFIRCV
-194 NRADIVTTPVLRTGD
+194 NRADVVVTSVIWGSET
-209 SHEIVCSVSG
+209 HETICSVSG
-219 LVAHADEVK
+219 IVAHADDMK
-228 FLDCSNEGK
+228 LIGCSNEGHMT
-237 IIVDIQDNSDV
+237 VDVHSDV

-346 GFEVQVGGVCSYSF
+346 GFEVQVGGVCSYSS

-404 WNRGGLKIESSASR
+404 WNRGGLKIESSAPR
-418 SSSRW
+418 SSSSW

-472 YELLWN
+472 YKLLWN

-497 SESNVHSCYY
+497 SESNVHFCYY
-507 NSDAVVEGTEV
+507 NSDAVIEGTEV
-518 DEQGIAYRTAE
+518 DEQGIAYSTAE

-548 GASCRN
+548 GTSCRN

-610 GQIVKMMNV
+610 GQIVKIMNV

>member
-52 IISTPEEFAAW
+52 IISTPEEFAAF
-63 GAAMNRWSWN
+63 GEYMTSSLWN
-73 YPDKTVRLAADIDMS
+73 YPNKTVRLAADMDMS

-96 NEQFGGY
+96 NEQFGSY
-103 FSGVFDGDGYTIS
+103 FSGVFDGDGHKIS
-116 GLTVVPAEEGGGY
+116 GLTVVPAEEGEGY
-129 DDDYKR
+129 DYKR
-135 VVAGLFGTVRGAEIR
+135 VVAGLFGTVRNAEIR
-150 DLTLDETCRVEVPE
+150 DLTLDETCRVEVSGT
-164 MYSFYYGNLDLK
+164 YYFSFGDLDLE
-176 IGTIAA
+176 IGAIAA
-182 SAEGDVRFIRCV
+182 VGDESRFIRCV
-194 NRADIVTTPVLRTGD
+194 NRADVVVTSVIWGSET
-209 SHEIVCSVSG
+209 HETICSVSG
-219 LVAHADEVK
+219 IVAHADDMK
-228 FLDCSNEGK
+228 LIGCSNEGHMT
-237 IIVDIQDNSDV
+237 VDVHSDV

-307 HSVVKVNAY
+307 HSVVKVNAH

-322 GGVSSASMGIT
+322 GGVSSASVGIT
-333 YCFNRDSVICESD
+333 YSFNKDSVICESD

-404 WNRGGLKIESSASR
+404 WNRGGLKIESSAPR

-448 SLIDAHIDEE
+448 SLIDAHIDVE

-472 YELLWN
+472 YKLLWN

-497 SESNVHSCYY
+497 SESNVHFCYY
-507 NSDAVVEGTEV
+507 NSDAVIEGTEV
-518 DEQGIAYRTAE
+518 DEQGIAYSTAE

-548 GASCRN
+548 GTSCRN

-572 VDGVDS
+572 ADGVDS
-578 PADHSVGRVY
+578 PADHSAGRVY

-610 GQIVKMMNV
+610 GQIVKIMNV

>member
-52 IISTPEEFAAW
+52 IISTPEEFAAF
-63 GAAMNRWSWN
+63 GEYMTRSLWN
-73 YPDKTVRLAADIDMS
+73 YPNKTVRLAADMDMS

-96 NEQFGGY
+96 NEQFGSY
-103 FSGVFDGDGYTIS
+103 FSGVFDGDGHKIS
-116 GLTVVPAEEGGGY
+116 GLTVVPAEEGEGY
-129 DDDYKR
+129 DYKR
-135 VVAGLFGTVRGAEIR
+135 VVAGLFGTVRNAEIR
-150 DLTLDETCRVEVPE
+150 DLTLDETCRVEVSGT
-164 MYSFYYGNLDLK
+164 YYFSFGDLDLE
-176 IGTIAA
+176 IGAIAA
-182 SAEGDVRFIRCV
+182 VGDESRFIRCV
-194 NRADIVTTPVLRTGD
+194 NRADVVVTSVIWGSET
-209 SHEIVCSVSG
+209 HETICSVSG
-219 LVAHADEVK
+219 IVAHADDMK
-228 FLDCSNEGK
+228 LIGCSNEGHMT
-237 IIVDIQDNSDV
+237 VDVHSDV

-293 ISSNYSFRVDSCEN
+293 LSSNYTFRIDSCEN
-307 HSVVKVNAY
+307 HSVVKVNAH

-333 YCFNRDSVICESD
+333 YSFNRDSVICESD

-404 WNRGGLKIESSASR
+404 WNRGGLKIESSAPR

-448 SLIDAHIDEE
+448 SLIDAHIDVE

-472 YELLWN
+472 YKLLWN

-497 SESNVHSCYY
+497 SESNVHFCYY
-507 NSDAVVEGTEV
+507 NSDAVIEGTEV
-518 DEQGIAYRTAE
+518 DEQGIAYSTAE

-548 GASCRN
+548 GTSCRN

-572 VDGVDS
+572 ADGVDS
-578 PADHSVGRVY
+578 PADHSAGRVY

-610 GQIVKMMNV
+610 GQIVKIMNV

>member
-28 EGSWFDEGNYDE
+28 EDSWFDEGNYDE
-40 EWLDKNFDNDVM
+40 EWLDKNFDNHVM

-129 DDDYKR
+129 SDDYKR
-135 VVAGLFGTVRGAEIR
+135 VTAGLFGKVRRAEIR
-150 DLTLDETCRVEVPE
+150 DLTLDETCRVEVSGT
-164 MYSFYYGNLDLK
+164 YYFSFGDLDLK

-346 GFEVQVGGVCSYSF
+346 GFEVQVGGVCSYSS
-360 YNSSQTDS
+360 YNSLQTDS

-377 IEVKSNGSM
+377 IEVKSNG
-386 LSVGGVMGQ
+386 SVGGVMGQ

-404 WNRGGLKIESSASR
+404 WNRGGLKIESSAPR
-418 SSSRW
+418 SSSSW

-472 YELLWN
+472 YKLLWN

-484 VYSDVAGVKVCRL
+484 VYSDVASVKVCRL
-497 SESNVHSCYY
+497 SESNVHFCYY
-507 NSDAVVEGTEV
+507 NSDAVIEGTEV
-518 DEQGIAYRTAE
+518 GENGIAYSTAE

-548 GASCRN
+548 GTSCRN

-578 PADHSVGRVY
+578 PADHSEGRVY